1 MSQKYYTV
9 LTDTGANKLANA
21 TVLGGKL
28 NITTMA
34 VGDGGGSLPMP
45 EPGNK
50 KLVHENRRGAINQ
63 LSVDPEN
70 PNHIIAEQI
79 IPEQDGG
86 WWVREIAIF
95 DEDGD
100 MIAIGNCP
108 ESYKPKLQEGSGRT
122 QIIRM
127 ILVVSSTA
135 AVTLKI
141 DPSVIL
147 ATQKYVTETTD
158 KKIKE
163 SEQKAA
169 ETYQPKGDYVL
180 HPYLK
185 LELLK
190 KIDKA
195 DITQQLGNDTGKVVS
210 QNLLTTELGK
220 KAGVADVNSK
230 LAKDQNG
237 ADIPDK
243 QKFIDNLGLPGKFQ
257 PKDDYVLHSYL
268 KLELLK
274 KIDKADITHQLGND
288 TTKVVSQ
295 NLLTTELGKKAA
307 VGTSYSKAESD
318 NKYQQKGNYALKSDL
333 DAYQKK
339 TLLVSGIKQIY
350 KGENLNTGS
359 TFTVNEDLRGRML
372 YLQNSMDRGFTPIV
386 IPQDNMTISACVTND
401 SWYEIRLT
409 NSGKTFNVMN
419 RKGGVLVT
427 MVFVSV

>member
-45 EPGNK
+45 ESGNK
-50 KLVHENRRGAINQ
+50 KLVNENRRGAINQ

-147 ATQKYVTETTD
+147 ATQKYVIETTD

-169 ETYQPKGDYVL
+169 ETYQPKGNYA
-180 HPYLK
+180 P
-185 LELLK
+185 
-190 KIDKA
+190 A
-195 DITQQLGNDTGKVVS
+195 GNYAVKGECYTK
-210 QNLLTTELGK
+210 TESDEK
-220 KAGVADVNSK
+220 Y
-230 LAKDQNG
+230 
-237 ADIPDK
+237 
-243 QKFIDNLGLPGKFQ
+243 Q
-257 PKDDYVLHSYL
+257 PKGNYAPAGNYAVKGECYTKAESDGKYQPKGSY
-268 KLELLK
+268 
-274 KIDKADITHQLGND
+274 APAGNY
-288 TTKVVSQ
+288 
-295 NLLTTELGKKAA
+295 A
-307 VGTSYSKAESD
+307 VKGESYTKAESD
-318 NKYQQKGNYALKSDL
+318 NKYQPKGNYALKSDL

-350 KGENLNTGS
+350 NGANLNTGS
-359 TFTVNEDLRGRML
+359 TFTVSEDLRGRML
-372 YLQNSMDRGFTPIV
+372 YMQSTMDRGFTPIV

-409 NSGKTFNVMN
+409 NNGRTFNVMN

>member
-9 LTDTGANKLANA
+9 LTDIGANKLANA
-21 TVLGGKL
+21 TALGGKL

-127 ILVVSSTA
+127 ILVVSSAA

-169 ETYQPKGDYVL
+169 ETYQPKGNYA
-180 HPYLK
+180 P
-185 LELLK
+185 
-190 KIDKA
+190 A
-195 DITQQLGNDTGKVVS
+195 GNYAVRGECYTKTESDGKY
-210 QNLLTTELGK
+210 
-220 KAGVADVNSK
+220 
-230 LAKDQNG
+230 
-237 ADIPDK
+237 
-243 QKFIDNLGLPGKFQ
+243 Q
-257 PKDDYVLHSYL
+257 PKGSY
-268 KLELLK
+268 
-274 KIDKADITHQLGND
+274 APAGNYAVRGECY
-288 TTKVVSQ
+288 TK
-295 NLLTTELGKKAA
+295 TESDGKYQPKGSYAPAGNYA
-307 VGTSYSKAESD
+307 VKGECYTKAESD
-318 NKYQQKGNYALKSDL
+318 GKYQPKGSYAPAGNYAVKGECYTKAESDGKYQPKGADLSELAIGINQKWANVSSQRSPGVNYTNGLKKPLMINIYAEMSGNNAPWIKLYVAGALVAHSHVRYDQNL
-333 DAYQKK
+333 KVAFVTAIVPPGNTYSYQKDG
-339 TLLVSGIKQIY
+339 T
-350 KGENLNTGS
+350 
-359 TFTVNEDLRGRML
+359 TVVVMELR
-372 YLQNSMDRGFTPIV
+372 
-386 IPQDNMTISACVTND
+386 
-401 SWYEIRLT
+401 
-409 NSGKTFNVMN
+409 
-419 RKGGVLVT
+419 
-427 MVFVSV
+427 

>member
-50 KLVHENRRGAINQ
+50 KLVNENRRGAINQ

-147 ATQKYVTETTD
+147 ATQKYVIEITD

-169 ETYQPKGDYVL
+169 ETYQPKGNYA
-180 HPYLK
+180 P
-185 LELLK
+185 
-190 KIDKA
+190 A
-195 DITQQLGNDTGKVVS
+195 GNYAVKGECYTK
-210 QNLLTTELGK
+210 TESDEK
-220 KAGVADVNSK
+220 Y
-230 LAKDQNG
+230 
-237 ADIPDK
+237 
-243 QKFIDNLGLPGKFQ
+243 Q
-257 PKDDYVLHSYL
+257 PKGNYAPAGNYAVKGECYTKTESDGKYHPKGNYAPAGNYAVKGECYTKAESDGKYQPKGSY
-268 KLELLK
+268 
-274 KIDKADITHQLGND
+274 APAGNY
-288 TTKVVSQ
+288 
-295 NLLTTELGKKAA
+295 A
-307 VGTSYSKAESD
+307 VKGESYTKAESD
-318 NKYQQKGNYALKSDL
+318 NKYQPKGNYALKSDL

-350 KGENLNTGS
+350 NGANLNTGS
-359 TFTVNEDLRGRML
+359 TFTVSEDLRGRML
-372 YLQNSMDRGFTPIV
+372 YMQSTMDRGFTPIV

-409 NSGKTFNVMN
+409 NNGRTFNVMN